1 MQGVEYILCYKT
13 YSVIEEGI
21 VKCLAIRRLKEGDL
35 FPQTIFSSNIFQQS
49 LGIFIN
55 FSI

>member
-1 MQGVEYILCYKT
+1 MQGVEYILFYKT

-35 FPQTIFSSNIFQQS
+35 FPQTIEYYF
-49 LGIFIN
+49 
-55 FSI
+55 